1 MSARPAASGGAA
13 ARRAAIALC
22 TDPEGWCWGG
32 SEQQAADAERGL
44 SVLLFVFFLSF
55 FSLFFFYSFF
65 FFHRS
70 AIGRIWLEGSA
81 STAVIRKQTH

>member
-32 SEQQAADAERGL
+32 SERQAADAERGL
-44 SVLLFVFFLSF
+44 SVLLFAFFLSF

-65 FFHRS
+65 FS
-70 AIGRIWLEGSA
+70 AVLLLAESGWRA
-81 STAVIRKQTH
+81 APARQ